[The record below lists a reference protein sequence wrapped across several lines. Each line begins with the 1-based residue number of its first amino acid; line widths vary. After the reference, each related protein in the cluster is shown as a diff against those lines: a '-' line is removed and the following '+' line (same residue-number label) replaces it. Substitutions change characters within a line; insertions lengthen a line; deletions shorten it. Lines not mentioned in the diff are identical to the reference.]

1 MHFLAGVA
9 VSIIVAIVICF
20 VITIFVIYRFRR
32 LPIEDTWEH
41 RINFVLDEIKKG
53 EINIWK
59 HKSKQIDLIKAVRN
73 LKTNRLHAVIHTVLR
88 ESYYKTYNP
97 SGRLVILKPN
107 KELYEAFTQYY
118 NRMLHTDIRY
128 VIVGIHDYKYNSTMF
143 IDIVELSITGFIKHV
158 VQLKT
163 DSFYYDRLINLD
175 TQPVDHGEVF
185 QYVLQYPSTEISMFV
200 PSEALIE
207 KTK

>member
-1 MHFLAGVA
+1 MHFLLGIVI
-9 VSIIVAIVICF
+9 SIIVAIVICF
-20 VITIFVIYRFRR
+20 TITIFVIYRFRR

-59 HKSKQIDLIKAVRN
+59 HKSKQIDLIKAIRN
-73 LKTNRLHAVIHTVLR
+73 LETNRLHTVIHSVLR

-128 VIVGIHDYKYNSTMF
+128 VIVGIHDYKYNSSMF

-158 VQLKT
+158 VQFKT
-163 DSFYYDRLINLD
+163 DYFYYDRLINLD
-175 TQPVDHGEVF
+175 TQPADHTYVF
-185 QYVLQYPSTEISMFV
+185 KQALCDHSTKISMFV
-200 PSEALIE
+200 PSETLVE
-207 KTK
+207 KP